1 MLSGIGVNRKAAI
14 IGLTLVSLALPGFAH
29 VTDERVVRTA
39 TDTVTV
45 SWSDKTPVDVYLSDR
60 PGASLSDAR
69 LVSEHNRAGH
79 FETLVEG
86 TAHPIFLLREV
97 KDGSIVRVAERALP
111 LAQGS
116 NFRDLG
122 GYPAADGR
130 HIRWGVLY
138 RSGATPVLTD
148 ADVAQIQALGLKDMI
163 DLRSSEERS
172 LAPTRIQGVR
182 YAAFSYSVASLMG
195 NQTSNDAGS
204 IYTRF
209 PTLLLPQLRM
219 LFHTLLADEGPL
231 VYNCSAGQDRTG
243 FATAMLLSAL
253 GVPRDVIFSDYL
265 LSTTYRR
272 PEFEMPKLDPAQT
285 NNPIAAYYAR
295 AQQDPN
301 YRKPVRLADANDRP
315 LLQSSF
321 TEIETHWGS
330 VEAYLAREIGLE
342 AADLVKLRDEYL
354 E

>member
-1 MLSGIGVNRKAAI
+1 MNRTAAI
-14 IGLTLVSLALPGFAH
+14 GGLTLLALAMPAFAH
-29 VTDERVVRTA
+29 VTEERVERTA
-39 TDTVTV
+39 TDKVTV
-45 SWSDKTPVDVYLSDR
+45 FWSDKTPVDVYLSDHAD
-60 PGASLSDAR
+60 ASLADAK

-79 FETLVEG
+79 FETLVTG
-86 TAHPIFLLREV
+86 TAHPIFLLKEV
-97 KDGSIVRVAERALP
+97 KDGSVVRIAERALP

-138 RSGATPVLTD
+138 RSGATPVLSD
-148 ADVAQIQALGLKDMI
+148 ADLAQIQSLGLKDMI
-163 DLRSSEERS
+163 DLRTSEERS

-182 YAAFSYSVASLMG
+182 YAAFNYSLTSLMG
-195 NQTSNDAGS
+195 SQLPSDAGS
-204 IYTRF
+204 LYSRF
-209 PTLLLPQLRM
+209 PTLLEPQLRM
-219 LFHTLLADEGPL
+219 LFHTLLADEGPV

-253 GVPRDVIFSDYL
+253 GVSREVIFSDYL
-265 LSTTYRR
+265 LSTTYRH

-301 YRKPVRLADANDRP
+301 YRKPTRLVDANERP

-321 TEIETHWGS
+321 TEIETRWGS
-330 VEAYLAREIGLE
+330 VEAYLAKEIGVQ
-342 AADLVKLRDEYL
+342 AADLAKLRDDYL

>member
-1 MLSGIGVNRKAAI
+1 MNRKAAI
-14 IGLTLVSLALPGFAH
+14 AGLTLVSLALPVFAH
-29 VTDERVVRTA
+29 VTDERVERTA
-39 TDTVTV
+39 TDKVTV
-45 SWSDKTPVDVYLSDR
+45 YWSDKTPVDVYLSDR
-60 PGASLSDAR
+60 PGAALSDAT

-79 FETLVEG
+79 FESAVAG
-86 TAHPIFLLREV
+86 TAHPIFLLKEV
-97 KDGSIVRVAERALP
+97 KDGSIVRIAERALP

-148 ADVAQIQALGLKDMI
+148 ADLAQIQALGLKDMI
-163 DLRSSEERS
+163 DLRTSEERS

-182 YAAFSYSVASLMG
+182 YAAFSYSLTALMG
-195 NQTSNDAGS
+195 NQVPNDAGS
-204 IYTRF
+204 IYIKF
-209 PTLLLPQLRM
+209 PTLLMPQLRM

-253 GVPRDVIFSDYL
+253 GVSRDLIYSDYL
-265 LSTTYRR
+265 LSMTYRH
-272 PEFEMPKLDPAQT
+272 PEFEMPKLDPAAQT

-295 AQQDPN
+295 VQQDPN
-301 YRKPVRLADANDRP
+301 YRKPTRLLDANERP

-321 TEIETHWGS
+321 TEIESRWGS
-330 VEAYLAREIGLE
+330 VENYLAKEIGVE
-342 AADLVKLRDEYL
+342 PADLARLRDEYL